1 MVYTT
6 YVVCSA
12 ELSENFVAPIQKL
25 YFTYSKTCLCISVN
39 LFSWLENILSCH
51 ENILSSREI
60 ILSRLENSFL
70 NIYRKLSEYTLR
82 TF

>member
-6 YVVCSA
+6 YVVCYA

-39 LFSWLENILSCH
+39 LFS
-51 ENILSSREI
+51 
-60 ILSRLENSFL
+60 
-70 NIYRKLSEYTLR
+70 
-82 TF
+82 